1 MTKVKLTKIIF
12 VVFPI
17 FMVLGIGGAI
27 IQIPPLPPQAYA
39 QNESGI
45 IDFQMGN
52 ESRKQLMEQ
61 NITDLISGINL
72 KILKNVSDPS
82 IAISPNND
90 TIYLSY
96 AKTENNQTNIY
107 LVKSTDKGISFT
119 PPVRVNSIPGDATK
133 NAWTTTKIV
142 VGPNNEIYIL
152 WHVIDESNKEFKY
165 GTSSLRFAKSIDK
178 GTTFLPTI
186 SPGNDT
192 VGEKAFFDLAVSKN
206 NSLYITYL
214 DSFSN
219 VTDYDIS
226 YPSKV
231 KLLRSFDGGQ
241 SFENPITID
250 ETACDCCKTAAIT
263 ADNGEVYV
271 LWRHAS
277 HIDRETYT
285 NGSNPYNYDDKLAEG
300 VVYEVIRDIYI
311 THSNDS
317 GIAETYVPP
326 TKVHADNWYM
336 NGCPS
341 AGPALGFDSNGTLH
355 VGWFTGGASLPGTYY
370 ANSTDS
376 GKNFTKPLPI
386 LVDKWVPTSQTNL
399 AIDGK
404 DNVWI
409 TTTDGRNDADTH
421 VFVALKSADG
431 KLYTNEEFGI
441 GENPV
446 ISAGKTI
453 TGITW
458 LEKDDLNVA
467 ILNLK

>member
-1 MTKVKLTKIIF
+1 MTNVELTKIIF
-12 VVFPI
+12 GVFPI
-17 FMVLGIGGAI
+17 IIVLGIGGAI
-27 IQIPPLPPQAYA
+27 NQISPPQQAYA

-45 IDFQMGN
+45 MDFRMGN
-52 ESRKQLMEQ
+52 ESLKQSMEQ
-61 NITDLISGINL
+61 NITGLISGINF
-72 KILKNVSDPS
+72 KTLKNVTDPS
-82 IAISPNND
+82 IAVSPDND
-90 TIYLSY
+90 TIYISY

-107 LVKSTDKGISFT
+107 LVNSTDKGMSFT
-119 PPVRVNSIPGDATK
+119 EPVRVNSIPGDATK

-142 VGPNNEIYIL
+142 VGPNKEIYVL

-165 GTSSLRFAKSIDK
+165 GTSSLRFAKSVDGGK
-178 GTTFLPTI
+178 TFLPTT

-192 VGEKAFFDLAVSKN
+192 LGEKAFFDLAVSKN

-214 DSFSN
+214 DSLSN

-250 ETACDCCKTAAIT
+250 KTACDCCKTAAIT
-263 ADNGEVYV
+263 ADDGEVYV

-300 VVYEVIRDIYI
+300 VVYQVIRDIYI

-317 GIAETYVPP
+317 GRAESFVPP
-326 TKVHADNWYM
+326 IRVHADDWYM

-341 AGPALGFDSNGTLH
+341 AGPALGFDSNGVLH
-355 VGWFTGGASLPGTYY
+355 VGWFTGGAELPGTYY

-376 GKNFTKPLPI
+376 GKNFSKPLPI
-386 LVDKWVPTSQTNL
+386 LVDEWVPTSQTNL

-404 DNVWI
+404 NNVWI
-409 TTTDGRNDADTH
+409 TTTDGRNDTDTH
-421 VFVALKSADG
+421 VFVAVKTAKGNLFKNN
-431 KLYTNEEFGI
+431 LFGI
-441 GENPV
+441 GENPI
-446 ISAGKTI
+446 ISSGNNL
-453 TGITW
+453 TGIVW
-458 LEKDDLNVA
+458 SDKDELNVT
-467 ILNLK
+467 ILNLR

>member
-1 MTKVKLTKIIF
+1 
-12 VVFPI
+12 
-17 FMVLGIGGAI
+17 
-27 IQIPPLPPQAYA
+27 
-39 QNESGI
+39 
-45 IDFQMGN
+45 MGN

-61 NITDLISGINL
+61 NITDLISGINF
-72 KILKNVSDPS
+72 KTLKNVTDPS
-82 IAISPNND
+82 IVVSPDND

-107 LVKSTDKGISFT
+107 LVTSKDDGMSFT
-119 PPVRVNSIPGDATK
+119 EPVRVNSIPGDATK

-142 VGPNNEIYIL
+142 IGPHNELYIL

-165 GTSSLRFAKSIDK
+165 GTSSLRLAKSVDG
-178 GTTFLPTI
+178 GTTFLPTT

-192 VGEKAFFDLAVSKN
+192 LGEKAFFDLAVSKN

-214 DSFSN
+214 DSLSN

-263 ADNGEVYV
+263 ADDGEVYV

-277 HIDRETYT
+277 HIDKETYA
-285 NGSNPYNYDDKLAEG
+285 NGTNPYNYDDKLAEG
-300 VVYEVIRDIYI
+300 VIYQVIRDIYI

-317 GIAETYVPP
+317 GRAESFVPP
-326 TKVHADNWYM
+326 IRVHADNWYM

-341 AGPALGFDSNGTLH
+341 AGPALGFDSNGILH
-355 VGWFTGGASLPGTYY
+355 VGWFTGGAELPGTYY
-370 ANSTDS
+370 ANSTDA
-376 GKNFTKPLPI
+376 GKNFSKPLPI
-386 LVDKWVPTSQTNL
+386 LVDEWVPTSQTNL

-409 TTTDGRNDADTH
+409 TTTDGRNETDTH
-421 VFVALKSADG
+421 VFVAVKTVNG
-431 KLYTNEEFGI
+431 NLYKNNLFGV
-441 GENPV
+441 GENPM
-446 ISAGKTI
+446 ISSGNNL
-453 TGITW
+453 TGIVW
-458 LEKDDLNVA
+458 SDKDNLNVA
-467 ILNLK
+467 ILKLR